1 MSDDLKFLIDV
12 VKGASLLITEE
23 FEINAK
29 GEDGD
34 LVTNFDF
41 EVEQYIIEKIKQN
54 YPDFSIVSEEFNC
67 EKELTDNCFTIDPI
81 DGTINFANAL
91 PLWGIQIACIR
102 NRKTCAAVI
111 YMPKMNELY
120 YADESGAYMNGKP
133 IKVNSLNS
141 KKGLYSVEGPKR
153 LPVQV
158 KMRQINRHCRDFFCS
173 AVNYAWV
180 ACGRLSATIFIYDTF
195 WDYIPG
201 QYIVEKA
208 GGVIYNEKGVHI
220 AANNNEFLQV
230 MKDSA
235 VGYNDEKVIVVN
247 EKN

>member
-1 MSDDLKFLIDV
+1 
-12 VKGASLLITEE
+12 
-23 FEINAK
+23 
-29 GEDGD
+29 
-34 LVTNFDF
+34 
-41 EVEQYIIEKIKQN
+41 
-54 YPDFSIVSEEFNC
+54 
-67 EKELTDNCFTIDPI
+67 
-81 DGTINFANAL
+81 
-91 PLWGIQIACIR
+91 
-102 NRKTCAAVI
+102 
-111 YMPKMNELY
+111 MPKINELY

-153 LPVQV
+153 LPIQV
-158 KMRQINRHCRDFFCS
+158 KMRKINRHCRDFFCA

-180 ACGRLSATIFIYDTF
+180 ACGRLSATIFIYDTL
-195 WDYIPG
+195 WDYVPG

-230 MKDSA
+230 MKDSS

>member
-12 VKGASLLITEE
+12 VKGASLLITDE

-34 LVTNFDF
+34 LITNFDL
-41 EVEQYIIEKIKQN
+41 EIEKYIIEKIKQN
-54 YPDFSIVSEEFNC
+54 YPEFSIVSEEYNS
-67 EKELTDNCFTIDPI
+67 EKELTDNCFTVDPI
-81 DGTINFANAL
+81 DGTINFANGL

-102 NRKTCAAVI
+102 NKKTCAAVI
-111 YMPKMNELY
+111 YMPKINELY

-133 IKVNSLNS
+133 IKVNSLNFN
-141 KKGLYSVEGPKR
+141 KGLYSVGGPKR

-158 KMRQINRHCRDFFCS
+158 KMRKINRHCRDFFCA

-180 ACGRLSATIFIYDTF
+180 ACGRLSATIFIYDTL
-195 WDYIPG
+195 WDYVPG

-208 GGVIYNEKGVHI
+208 GGVIYNENGVHI
-220 AANNNEFLQV
+220 AANNSEFLQV

-235 VGYNDEKVIVVN
+235 VGYNDEKVIVVK
-247 EKN
+247 EK

>member
-1 MSDDLKFLIDV
+1 
-12 VKGASLLITEE
+12 
-23 FEINAK
+23 
-29 GEDGD
+29 
-34 LVTNFDF
+34 
-41 EVEQYIIEKIKQN
+41 
-54 YPDFSIVSEEFNC
+54 
-67 EKELTDNCFTIDPI
+67 
-81 DGTINFANAL
+81 
-91 PLWGIQIACIR
+91 
-102 NRKTCAAVI
+102 
-111 YMPKMNELY
+111 MPKMNELY

-180 ACGRLSATIFIYDTF
+180 ACGRLSATIFIYDTL

-220 AANNNEFLQV
+220 AANNSEFLQV

-247 EKN
+247 EK